1 MWWFFG
7 PRMGN
12 FWFIPPVLWFLFML
26 IMVFIFYQLFNRRDT
41 GWNEGEIES
50 LKAEIRSL
58 RNEIEK
64 IKRLLEGT
72 HGTD

>member
-1 MWWFFG
+1 MWWLYG

-12 FWFIPPVLWFLFML
+12 FWFIPPVLWLLFML
-26 IMVFIFYQLFNRRDT
+26 IMVFIFYQLFKRRDT

-50 LKAEIRSL
+50 LKTEIRSL
-58 RNEIEK
+58 RKEIEK
-64 IKRLLEGT
+64 IKSLLEGT